1 MATQPPRPQT
11 RTRHSSRPVN
21 GDGPP
26 ASVLVKDIIAH
37 VMWSELEIVPVMGT
51 HVLSGSELWNLSEDE
66 RNEIVYQQY
75 RDRPLQDIVTEERR
89 VYDHFLE
96 AAQTLSDED
105 LNDSHHFRDMPEPG
119 FPGASSL
126 AVLFST
132 TGIICPPF
140 LNG

>member
-51 HVLSGSELWNLSEDE
+51 HVLTGSELWNLSEDE
-66 RNEIVYQQY
+66 RNEIVYQHY
-75 RDRPLQDIVTEERR
+75 RGHMPSI
-89 VYDHFLE
+89 LE
-96 AAQTLSDED
+96 W
-105 LNDSHHFRDMPEPG
+105 
-119 FPGASSL
+119 L
-126 AVLFST
+126 AT
-132 TGIICPPF
+132 DKE
-140 LNG
+140 